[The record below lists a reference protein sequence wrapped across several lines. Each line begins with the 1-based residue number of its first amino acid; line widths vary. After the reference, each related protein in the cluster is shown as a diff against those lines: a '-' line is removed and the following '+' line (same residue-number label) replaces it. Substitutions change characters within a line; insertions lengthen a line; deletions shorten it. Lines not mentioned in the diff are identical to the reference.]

1 MNIRTLISL
10 GLIGLAVQTIAPA
23 QVGKSESLLYPN
35 QATKEELS
43 KLSAVDEAIAEKVIA
58 GRPYK
63 DMLQLEKVLEGDLSP
78 VQRADL
84 RTKLFE
90 PLNLNA
96 ATEKEILLVPGV
108 GKRMAHEFLE
118 YRPYE
123 NLARF
128 RREIGKYVDEKEVA
142 RLEQYVFVPVDLN
155 SASDE
160 DIRTIPGVGDRMLHE
175 FKEYRPYD
183 SIERFRRE
191 IGKYVDEKEL
201 ARLERYITIKR

>member
-1 MNIRTLISL
+1 MNIRTLISV
-10 GLIGLAVQTIAPA
+10 GLIGLGVQTIVLA
-23 QVGKSESLLYPN
+23 QVGKSENLLYPN
-35 QATKEELS
+35 QATKEELT
-43 KLSAVDEAIAEKVIA
+43 KLPAVDEALADKVIA

-63 DMLQLEKVLEGDLSP
+63 DMLQLEKLLEGDLSP
-78 VQRADL
+78 DQRAGL
-84 RTKLFE
+84 RIKLFE
-90 PLNLNA
+90 PINLNA
-96 ATEKEILLVPGV
+96 ATEKEVLLVPGV

-142 RLEQYVFVPVDLN
+142 RLEQYVFVPIDLN

-160 DIRTIPGVGDRMLHE
+160 DIRTIPGIGDRMLHE

-183 SIERFRRE
+183 SIEKFRRE
-191 IGKYVDEKEL
+191 IGKYVDKKEV
-201 ARLERYITIKR
+201 ARLERYVKIKN